1 MSKKRSLTP
10 WHEVV
15 SLRDDLKS
23 GELSLAV
30 FAADLYDVLL
40 QKGQRKVYEDP
51 DEFFALTYPTLNLRE
66 LVRDVAMRLAGRSD
80 KAYRKL
86 SVTYGGGKT
95 HTLITLRHLVHD
107 PSALPDLPAV
117 HDFKAHIDFRL
128 PHARVAAL
136 CFDKIDLE
144 LGVETPA
151 PDGSTR
157 MLRHPWSVLAYQLAG
172 ADGLRMISA
181 SGKDEERDTPPA
193 EPLIVG
199 LLSKP
204 QEEGLSA
211 LVLLDEALMYLRA
224 QVETEQSAR
233 GRMVAFFQYL
243 TQAVVKVDRCAMV
256 ASLLASDPGKHDRLG
271 NEILREVSEVFGRQ
285 TEEDASP
292 VSREDVSE
300 VLRRRFFKPESISD
314 PGRFSSHVTAVVT
327 SLAALDPQTKKERKA
342 TEERYLRSYPFHP
355 DLTEIFYSRWT
366 QMDGFQRTRGILRTF
381 AIALRDAEKWD
392 TNPLVGP
399 NVFLSRPGEGELAEA
414 TSDLAA
420 IATSEASAG
429 GHQAWRPILEGE
441 LDKAR
446 AIQSD
451 TSGLNGRELEQAVI
465 SVFLSSQ
472 PVGQKAQTRALLLLL
487 GTMRPDKIELEKA
500 LVRWTYLSW
509 FLDEVEMGADRG
521 DGDGAEDLPKAWR
534 LGNRPNLRQMHDDAC
549 RNRVPPQLIESQLIE
564 AIRKE
569 KSLTGGAAAAGARVH
584 TLPQA
589 PKDVQDDGE
598 FHFAV
603 LGPGAASESGKPSA
617 EAIRFI
623 EETTAAD
630 RPRVYRNAVVLAVPS
645 KDGLESARDR
655 IRHHLGW
662 QEVGTQLKDQPIDPI
677 RAQMLVAETRA
688 AGERISDGI
697 RQAYSIVVT
706 VNEANDVHAFRIAA
720 TGDPLFTT
728 IKADRRARIQETAIS
743 AEAMMPNGPYD
754 LWREGEPARRVKNL
768 VGAFAENARLP
779 KMLRHRE
786 ILDTV
791 VQGIESGIWVG
802 RTMRPDRTYKSYW
815 RTRIDD
821 SVMREPSLEV
831 CLPESATLSDLNP
844 ALLAYDVLPELWPA
858 EEISVQSVHSYF
870 AGERAVQVPME
881 GYEDMF
887 FIPACEPD
895 QVTEAI
901 SQAVA
906 QGLIWM
912 TNGPASILG
921 EPIPAGVLAPSAELR
936 PPPEPIEVGELMA
949 EEIPDA
955 WKDGKSNA
963 LAIMTAISAR
973 RGVNLPW
980 SAVRSAIGE
989 GIRAQWL
996 ELAEGSAPLDT
1007 DLSGAQGVLL
1017 QTPTAKPGVVRDGTD
1032 DYREGVLAA
1041 EATLEGHGIQDL
1053 AELMPEILEAAA
1065 GDPIVFKVRIEFGGE
1080 KEPDGEKVERINALL
1095 SEALEALRL
1104 GKRVLPR
1111 Q

>member
-1 MSKKRSLTP
+1 MSKKRTWTP

-51 DEFFALTYPTLNLRE
+51 AEFFALTYPTLNLRE
-66 LVRDVAMRLAGRSD
+66 LARDVAMRLAGRSD

-107 PSALPDLPAV
+107 PSALPNLPAV
-117 HDFKAHIDFRL
+117 RDFKAHIDFPL

-193 EPLIVG
+193 EPLLVE

-204 QEEGLSA
+204 QEEGLST

-224 QVETEQSAR
+224 QVETDQSAR

-256 ASLLASDPGKHDRLG
+256 ASLLASDPGKHDELG
-271 NEILREVSEVFGRQ
+271 NEILRQVSEVFGRQ
-285 TEEDASP
+285 EEEDASP

-300 VLRRRFFKPESISD
+300 VLRRRFFKPKSISD
-314 PGRFSSHVTAVVT
+314 PGRFSPHVTSVVN

-342 TEERYLRSYPFHP
+342 TEDRYLRSYPFHP

-392 TNPLVGP
+392 INPLVGP
-399 NVFLSRPGEGELAEA
+399 NVFLSRPGDGELAEA

-446 AIQSD
+446 TVQAD
-451 TSGLNGRELEQAVI
+451 ASGLNGRELEQAVI

-487 GTMRPDKIELEKA
+487 GTARPDKIELEKA
-500 LVRWTYLSW
+500 LVGWTYLSW
-509 FLDEVEMGADRG
+509 FLDEVEMGATRG
-521 DGDGAEDLPKAWR
+521 DGDGAEDLPNAWR

-549 RNRVPPQLIESQLIE
+549 RNRVPPQLVESQLVE

-589 PKDVQDDGE
+589 PRDVQDDGE

-623 EETTAAD
+623 DETTAAD
-630 RPRVYRNAVVLAVPS
+630 RPRVNRNAIVLAVPS

-662 QEVGTQLKDQPIDPI
+662 LEVRNQLKDQPIDPI
-677 RAQMLVAETRA
+677 REQMLVTQMRA
-688 AGERISDGI
+688 AGERISEGI
-697 RQAYSIVVT
+697 RQSYSIVVT

-728 IKADRRARIQETAIS
+728 IKADRRARIQETEFS
-743 AEAMMPNGPYD
+743 AEAMMPDGPYD
-754 LWREGEPARRVKNL
+754 LWHEGEQERRVRDL
-768 VGAFAENARLP
+768 VGAFAQFAKLP

-786 ILDTV
+786 ILGTV

-815 RTRIDD
+815 RARVDD
-821 SVMREPSLEV
+821 SVLKDTSLEV

-844 ALLAYDVLPELWPA
+844 GLLAYGELPELWHGD
-858 EEISVQSVHSYF
+858 EISVQSVHSYF
-870 AGERAVQVPME
+870 EGGRAVEVPKE
-881 GYEDMF
+881 GYEDTF
-887 FIPACEPD
+887 FIPACGPD
-895 QVTEAI
+895 QVNEAI

-906 QGLIWM
+906 QGSIWM

-921 EPIPAGVLAPSAELR
+921 EAIPAGVLTPAAVLRR
-936 PPPEPIEVGELMA
+936 PPDQIAVGELMA
-949 EEIPDA
+949 EEIADA
-955 WKDGKSNA
+955 WQDGKSNA
-963 LAIMTAISAR
+963 LAIMTAISAK
-973 RGVNLPW
+973 RGMNLPW

-1017 QTPTAKPGVVRDGTD
+1017 QTPAAKPGGVRDGTD
-1032 DYREGVLAA
+1032 DYREGMLSA
-1041 EATLEGHGIQDL
+1041 EATLEGYGIQDL
-1053 AELMPEILEAAA
+1053 AEIMPEILEAAA
-1065 GDPIVFKVRIEFGGE
+1065 EDPIKFKVRIEFGDE
-1080 KEPDGEKVERINALL
+1080 KEPDWKKVEKINALL
-1095 SEALEALRL
+1095 SEALEELRL
-1104 GKRVLPR
+1104 GKGGLPS
-1111 Q
+1111 